1 MHVSVLLNES
11 IENLNIKEDG
21 IYVDCTL
28 GFAGHSKEILKR
40 IKKGKL
46 FAFDQDG
53 EAINYSKKILDQI
66 SGNYEIIKSNFAF
79 IKSELN
85 KRGIE
90 KVDGVLFDLGVS
102 SVQLDE
108 AERGFS
114 FHKDAKLDMRMD
126 TDQSFSAYD
135 VVNDYSKEELETI
148 FFKYGEEKYSRS
160 IASAIVRARENRKI
174 ETTLELTEIIRESV
188 PEKYRR
194 THHPARKA
202 FQAIRIEVNKELDV
216 FTKALNDAIDMLN
229 PGGRICVITF
239 HSLEDRICKN
249 IFKEKSEIDGR
260 FKNVVCYQGDIL
272 FYQLSNLPSQKG
284 ELCNPNGD
292 YLLYGEN
299 VKSNKVVYR
308 YENYGKNEKAEYRGS
323 IAELETSDFI
333 TGRLNGS
340 LWLKNIYMD
349 TLFVFNKEKCD
360 FSPEYIFDVGDNPW
374 DYKTFVHLYYL
385 DKDYLNTYNSKTL
398 LQEFFLGEKHLIY
411 KMKKGKDEAVGV
423 YSILDNKNL
432 CFTDKYLNDLDDIL
446 NVVDLKALLS
456 SSFCDGKYLYIPV
469 NSYMFFD
476 EGNSSFPLQLTEESN
491 PIILKMKLK

>member
-160 IASAIVRARENRKI
+160 IASAIVRERENKKI

-194 THHPARKA
+194 THHPARKV

-216 FTKALNDAIDMLN
+216 FTKSLNDAIDMLN

-249 IFKEKSEIDGR
+249 IFKEKSEMDSI
-260 FKNVVCYQGDIL
+260 FKGLPDKDIPL
-272 FYQLSNLPSQKG
+272 
-284 ELCNPNGD
+284 
-292 YLLYGEN
+292 
-299 VKSNKVVYR
+299 
-308 YENYGKNEKAEYRGS
+308 EYRPELKLITKVKPS
-323 IAELETSDFI
+323 KKELE
-333 TGRLNGS
+333 
-340 LWLKNIYMD
+340 
-349 TLFVFNKEKCD
+349 
-360 FSPEYIFDVGDNPW
+360 DN
-374 DYKTFVHLYYL
+374 
-385 DKDYLNTYNSKTL
+385 NRSRS
-398 LQEFFLGEKHLIY
+398 
-411 KMKKGKDEAVGV
+411 
-423 YSILDNKNL
+423 SILR
-432 CFTDKYLNDLDDIL
+432 
-446 NVVDLKALLS
+446 VA
-456 SSFCDGKYLYIPV
+456 
-469 NSYMFFD
+469 
-476 EGNSSFPLQLTEESN
+476 E
-491 PIILKMKLK
+491 KM

>member
-1 MHVSVLLNES
+1 MRICSVHVSVLLNES

-135 VVNDYSKEELETI
+135 VVNDYSKEELEKI
-148 FFKYGEEKYSRS
+148 FFNYGEEKYSRS
-160 IASAIVRARENRKI
+160 IASAIVRERENKKI

-194 THHPARKA
+194 THHPARKV

-239 HSLEDRICKN
+239 HSLEDRIFKK
-249 IFKEKSEIDGR
+249 IFKEKSEIDSV
-260 FKNVVCYQGDIL
+260 FKGLPDEDIPL
-272 FYQLSNLPSQKG
+272 
-284 ELCNPNGD
+284 
-292 YLLYGEN
+292 
-299 VKSNKVVYR
+299 
-308 YENYGKNEKAEYRGS
+308 EYRP
-323 IAELETSDFI
+323 ELKLI
-333 TGRLNGS
+333 TKVKPS
-340 LWLKNIYMD
+340 K
-349 TLFVFNKEKCD
+349 KELA
-360 FSPEYIFDVGDNPW
+360 DN
-374 DYKTFVHLYYL
+374 
-385 DKDYLNTYNSKTL
+385 NRSRS
-398 LQEFFLGEKHLIY
+398 
-411 KMKKGKDEAVGV
+411 
-423 YSILDNKNL
+423 SILR
-432 CFTDKYLNDLDDIL
+432 
-446 NVVDLKALLS
+446 VA
-456 SSFCDGKYLYIPV
+456 
-469 NSYMFFD
+469 
-476 EGNSSFPLQLTEESN
+476 E
-491 PIILKMKLK
+491 KM

>member
-135 VVNDYSKEELETI
+135 VVNDYSKEELEKI

-160 IASAIVRARENRKI
+160 IASAIVRERENRKI

-194 THHPARKA
+194 THHPARKV

-239 HSLEDRICKN
+239 HSLEDRICKK
-249 IFKEKSEIDGR
+249 IFKEKSEIDSV
-260 FKNVVCYQGDIL
+260 FKGLPDKDIPL
-272 FYQLSNLPSQKG
+272 
-284 ELCNPNGD
+284 
-292 YLLYGEN
+292 
-299 VKSNKVVYR
+299 
-308 YENYGKNEKAEYRGS
+308 EYRP
-323 IAELETSDFI
+323 ELKLI
-333 TGRLNGS
+333 TKIKPS
-340 LWLKNIYMD
+340 K
-349 TLFVFNKEKCD
+349 KELA
-360 FSPEYIFDVGDNPW
+360 DN
-374 DYKTFVHLYYL
+374 
-385 DKDYLNTYNSKTL
+385 NRSRS
-398 LQEFFLGEKHLIY
+398 
-411 KMKKGKDEAVGV
+411 
-423 YSILDNKNL
+423 SILR
-432 CFTDKYLNDLDDIL
+432 
-446 NVVDLKALLS
+446 VA
-456 SSFCDGKYLYIPV
+456 
-469 NSYMFFD
+469 
-476 EGNSSFPLQLTEESN
+476 E
-491 PIILKMKLK
+491 KM

>member
-126 TDQSFSAYD
+126 TEQSFSAYD

-160 IASAIVRARENRKI
+160 IASAIVRERENKKI

-194 THHPARKA
+194 THHPARKV

-216 FTKALNDAIDMLN
+216 FTKAVNDAIDMLN

-249 IFKEKSEIDGR
+249 IFKEKSEIDSI
-260 FKNVVCYQGDIL
+260 FKGLPDKDIPL
-272 FYQLSNLPSQKG
+272 
-284 ELCNPNGD
+284 
-292 YLLYGEN
+292 
-299 VKSNKVVYR
+299 
-308 YENYGKNEKAEYRGS
+308 EYRP
-323 IAELETSDFI
+323 ELKLI
-333 TGRLNGS
+333 TKVKPS
-340 LWLKNIYMD
+340 K
-349 TLFVFNKEKCD
+349 KELA
-360 FSPEYIFDVGDNPW
+360 DN
-374 DYKTFVHLYYL
+374 
-385 DKDYLNTYNSKTL
+385 NRSRS
-398 LQEFFLGEKHLIY
+398 
-411 KMKKGKDEAVGV
+411 
-423 YSILDNKNL
+423 SILR
-432 CFTDKYLNDLDDIL
+432 
-446 NVVDLKALLS
+446 VA
-456 SSFCDGKYLYIPV
+456 
-469 NSYMFFD
+469 
-476 EGNSSFPLQLTEESN
+476 E
-491 PIILKMKLK
+491 KM

>member
-160 IASAIVRARENRKI
+160 IANAIVRERENKKI

-194 THHPARKA
+194 THHPARKV

-249 IFKEKSEIDGR
+249 IFKEKSEMNSI
-260 FKNVVCYQGDIL
+260 FKGLPDKDIPL
-272 FYQLSNLPSQKG
+272 
-284 ELCNPNGD
+284 
-292 YLLYGEN
+292 
-299 VKSNKVVYR
+299 
-308 YENYGKNEKAEYRGS
+308 EYRP
-323 IAELETSDFI
+323 ELKF
-333 TGRLNGS
+333 NC
-340 LWLKNIYMD
+340 KN
-349 TLFVFNKEKCD
+349 
-360 FSPEYIFDVGDNPW
+360 
-374 DYKTFVHLYYL
+374 KT
-385 DKDYLNTYNSKTL
+385 K
-398 LQEFFLGEKHLIY
+398 
-411 KMKKGKDEAVGV
+411 
-423 YSILDNKNL
+423 
-432 CFTDKYLNDLDDIL
+432 
-446 NVVDLKALLS
+446 
-456 SSFCDGKYLYIPV
+456 
-469 NSYMFFD
+469 
-476 EGNSSFPLQLTEESN
+476 
-491 PIILKMKLK
+491 

>member
-90 KVDGVLFDLGVS
+90 KVDGILFDLGVS

-160 IASAIVRARENRKI
+160 IASAIVRERENKKI

-194 THHPARKA
+194 THHPARKV

-249 IFKEKSEIDGR
+249 IFKEKSEIDSI
-260 FKNVVCYQGDIL
+260 FKGLPDKDIPL
-272 FYQLSNLPSQKG
+272 
-284 ELCNPNGD
+284 
-292 YLLYGEN
+292 
-299 VKSNKVVYR
+299 
-308 YENYGKNEKAEYRGS
+308 EYRPELKLITKVKPS
-323 IAELETSDFI
+323 KKELE
-333 TGRLNGS
+333 
-340 LWLKNIYMD
+340 
-349 TLFVFNKEKCD
+349 
-360 FSPEYIFDVGDNPW
+360 DN
-374 DYKTFVHLYYL
+374 
-385 DKDYLNTYNSKTL
+385 NRSRS
-398 LQEFFLGEKHLIY
+398 
-411 KMKKGKDEAVGV
+411 
-423 YSILDNKNL
+423 SILR
-432 CFTDKYLNDLDDIL
+432 
-446 NVVDLKALLS
+446 VA
-456 SSFCDGKYLYIPV
+456 
-469 NSYMFFD
+469 
-476 EGNSSFPLQLTEESN
+476 E
-491 PIILKMKLK
+491 KM